1 MFNMFYVNIWYK
13 YDKAVKFL
21 RTFLIEPI
29 AHVKIEGVGSA

>member
-1 MFNMFYVNIWYK
+1 MFNMFYVNIYK

-21 RTFLIEPI
+21 QTFLIEPI